1 MRPRERSAPTA
12 WEQFP
17 RHPARRSMMLSVVA
31 AVAVAAAVAVG
42 IALRSGDASPTLPVG
57 PTAAPAAGGSIADPV
72 DPGAFNP
79 ERLPPVETTTEQ
91 AGAGPL
97 LPGAPD
103 LTIIAADDTGLQ
115 LLDTDTGDM
124 RRIAIRRPTPAAL
137 TETLF
142 TVGDTIVV
150 HADID
155 VVVLPAG
162 TSRPIRLASRHRAV
176 PTVDDDSVWVF
187 DAPTPYVSGTASRV
201 GLDGTVH
208 DQIQLPAIAEPLVG
222 TAEGLMVS
230 APGAVIFVSGDGQ
243 RRPVARGMA
252 VATDGRR
259 LAWLQC
265 FNDMSCAVNV
275 GTVDDP
281 GQVRTALQP
290 GVLPA
295 GVFDLPI
302 GTFSPDGRWLAL
314 PLYESRASRG
324 LDEVRISIIDTA
336 TGIEAQ
342 RLDGSTVTPFDTPS
356 AWSPD
361 SAWLVFVSGSDV
373 RAWRTADGRT
383 VTIDADLRNVRAL
396 TVR

>member
-1 MRPRERSAPTA
+1 
-12 WEQFP
+12 
-17 RHPARRSMMLSVVA
+17 MLWVVA
-31 AVAVAAAVAVG
+31 AVAVAAAVAAG
-42 IALRSGDASPTLPVG
+42 IVLRSGDASSTLSVG
-57 PTAAPAAGGSIADPV
+57 PTAAPPAGKVIAEAV
-72 DPGAFNP
+72 DPRDFIP

-103 LTIIAADDTGLQ
+103 LTIVAADDTGLQ
-115 LLDTDTGDM
+115 LLDTDTGDL

-142 TVGDTIVV
+142 TVGDAIVV

-155 VVVLPAG
+155 VVVLPAS
-162 TSRPIRLASRHRAV
+162 TSRPTRLASRHRAV
-176 PTVDDDSVWVF
+176 PTVADDSVWVF

-243 RRPVARGMA
+243 RRPVARGLA

-324 LDEVRISIIDTA
+324 LDEVSISIIDTA

-342 RLDGSTVTPFDTPS
+342 RLKGSTVTPFDTPS

-383 VTIDADLRNVRAL
+383 VTIDADLRSVRAL